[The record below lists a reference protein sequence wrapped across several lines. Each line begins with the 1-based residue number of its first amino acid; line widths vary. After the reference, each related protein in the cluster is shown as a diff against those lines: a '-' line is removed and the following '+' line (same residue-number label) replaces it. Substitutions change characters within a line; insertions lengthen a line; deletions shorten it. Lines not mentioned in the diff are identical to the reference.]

1 MPGSTRITS
10 KTKRIIV
17 AVILLF
23 SVFATLLVV
32 VQQRRAS
39 VVDDKQAVAENNLT
53 TDQPVPPEVDTAPE
67 AAPVNVAVAPEEP
80 SEPDALL
87 GEVPSAEGGDL
98 SSTESS
104 AAPSVPVS
112 QPVGDTLPELPE
124 LEFDVVRVT
133 PDGNALVAGRADPGA
148 QVSIVVDGVE
158 VANVPANNNGKF
170 ALSFDLEPSAAPRLM
185 TLSTKSSEGE
195 VVESTES
202 VILSP
207 VVAPKPPE
215 PPAEDSVA
223 VAEDEGET
231 SVVEPVPVEDTSVAS
246 TESEVAQPLS
256 NQTEEAEPADTAEVT
271 ASAPQAP
278 AVLLAD
284 ESGVRV
290 LQPEPGAAIPEGV
303 SVDAISTNPDGAM
316 AISGRAPGG
325 GFVRLYAD
333 NAEVMTVPIDSTG
346 SWRAGLPQDLAAQFV
361 LRVDQLDT
369 DGKVLAR
376 TETDV
381 ARETREQLDGL
392 LVEEVRAGST
402 AAVVVTVQEGFTLW
416 AIAREN
422 YGDGRLYVKV
432 FEANR
437 EQIRDPDLIYPGQ
450 TFTIPSEAFDAD

>member
-17 AVILLF
+17 SVILLF
-23 SVFATLLVV
+23 SVVATLLVV
-32 VQQRRAS
+32 MRQRHAP
-39 VVDDKQAVAENNLT
+39 VIDGLTVAENNPA
-53 TDQPVPPEVDTAPE
+53 TDQPVPLEGDTPPET
-67 AAPVNVAVAPEEP
+67 APVNVAVAPEEP
-80 SEPDALL
+80 SEPNASL
-87 GEVPSAEGGDL
+87 GEVSSAEGGDL

-104 AAPSVPVS
+104 AAPSAPVS

-148 QVSIVVDGVE
+148 QVSIVIDGVE
-158 VANVPANNNGKF
+158 VASVPANNNGKF

-215 PPAEDSVA
+215 PPAEDSVV
-223 VAEDEGET
+223 VAEGEGET
-231 SVVEPVPVEDTSVAS
+231 STVEPVPAEDTSVAS
-246 TESEVAQPLS
+246 TEPEVARPLS
-256 NQTEEAEPADTAEVT
+256 NQAEEAEPADTVEVT
-271 ASAPQAP
+271 ALAPQAP

-346 SWRAGLPQDLAAQFV
+346 SWRAGLPQDLPAQFV
-361 LRVDQLDT
+361 LRVDQLDA
-369 DGKVLAR
+369 DSKVLAR

-381 ARETREQLDGL
+381 VRETREQLDGL